1 MCCFFLRASVFE
13 KGRPSQKWGKPLKEI
28 PNWYTKPVFDTI
40 CSMISCERVV
50 FIGITFTM
58 LIADEQ
64 LSEYNLN
71 RTFDAY
77 VCFISFITTHVKY

>member
-1 MCCFFLRASVFE
+1 MLFLFESLFFE

-71 RTFDAY
+71 RTFDAN
-77 VCFISFITTHVKY
+77 VCFISLITTHEEY